1 MFKYIEP
8 EYDLEI
14 FYQNP
19 SLAKSLLEKMEN
31 IKEEKALLHK
41 EKIQQ
46 NYEENSNTQGK
57 TFDWSGKTYK

>member
-1 MFKYIEP
+1 
-8 EYDLEI
+8 
-14 FYQNP
+14 
-19 SLAKSLLEKMEN
+19 MEN